1 MSWLPVGDGVV
12 DECGVLEFFE
22 GVDLEDIQ
30 VRVVIPKGLKWPVSP
45 VLASVLVTSLKLLVE
60 NGKIGLARV
69 EEEFDRGDVFNF
81 LGVAPRELNAYVA
94 EGKLHRAADEIDDE
108 IYFREELLVL
118 RRERLVEVAPVTNL
132 RVLSVYASRGLGVY
146 GGDVVAF
153 SRDVFEWVVLPADGS
168 VVNMPVLRRNM
179 EYHEE
184 RFGDCRVEVTTPRGE
199 VPMSQV
205 LCECLRQVLWSVL
218 RNGVVEVAGVPRF
231 VAMFDAQG
239 LASTS
244 EKGVEELVAHGEV
257 GVKWVDG
264 KRRFDREDLLA
275 SARRERQRQHDAY
288 ERLRQFDLD
297 HPEVWQTY
305 FNPQYGVDSETT
317 EET

>member
-60 NGKIGLARV
+60 NGKIGLADLV
-69 EEEFDRGDVFNF
+69 EEFDRGGAANF

-94 EGKLHRAADEIDDE
+94 EGKLHRASNGINDV
-108 IYFREELLVL
+108 YFREELLVL
-118 RRERLVEVAPVTNL
+118 RRERLVEVAPVTNFRIL
-132 RVLSVYASRGLGVY
+132 GRRGARGLGVY

-153 SRDVFEWVVLPADGS
+153 GRDVFEWVVLPVDGS

-231 VAMFDAQG
+231 VSMFDAQG

-244 EKGVEELVAHGEV
+244 EKGVEELVACGEV
-257 GVKWVDG
+257 GVRWVDG

-275 SARRERQRQHDAY
+275 CARRERQRQHDAY

-305 FNPQYGVDSETT
+305 FNPQYGDSDD
-317 EET
+317 

>member
-69 EEEFDRGDVFNF
+69 IEDFDRGDVFDF
-81 LGVAPRELNAYVA
+81 LGIAPRELNAYVA

-132 RVLSVYASRGLGVY
+132 RVLSVYASRGLGAY

-168 VVNMPVLRRNM
+168 VVNMPILRRNM

-199 VPMSQV
+199 VPMSSV
-205 LCECLRQVLWSVL
+205 LCECLCRVLWSVL
-218 RNGVVEVAGVPRF
+218 RNGMVEVAGVPRF
-231 VAMFDAQG
+231 VAMFDAQA
-239 LASTS
+239 LASTT
-244 EKGVEELVAHGEV
+244 EKGVEELVARGEV

-275 SARRERQRQHDAY
+275 SDRRERQRQHDAY

-305 FNPQYGVDSETT
+305 FNPQYGADSETT

>member
-1 MSWLPVGDGVV
+1 MIP
-12 DECGVLEFFE
+12 ECLRRGKVL
-22 GVDLEDIQ
+22 
-30 VRVVIPKGLKWPVSP
+30 R
-45 VLASVLVTSLKLLVE
+45 
-60 NGKIGLARV
+60 
-69 EEEFDRGDVFNF
+69 F

-94 EGKLHRAADEIDDE
+94 EGKLHPASKQGRDV
-108 IYFREELLVL
+108 YFREELLAL

-132 RVLSVYASRGLGVY
+132 RVLSVYASRDLGAY
-146 GGDVVAF
+146 GGDAVAF

-168 VVNMPVLRRNM
+168 VVNMPILLRNM

-184 RFGDCRVEVTTPRGE
+184 RSGDCRVEVTTPRGE

-218 RNGVVEVAGVPRF
+218 RNGVIEVAGVPRF
-231 VAMFDAQG
+231 VAMFDAQR
-239 LASTS
+239 LASTT
-244 EKGVEELVAHGEV
+244 EKGVEKLVAHGEV

-305 FNPQYGVDSETT
+305 FNPQYGADSETT

>member
-69 EEEFDRGDVFNF
+69 IEDFDRGDVFDF
-81 LGVAPRELNAYVA
+81 LGIAPRELNAYVA

-132 RVLSVYASRGLGVY
+132 RVLSVYASRGLGAY

-168 VVNMPVLRRNM
+168 VVNMPILLRNM

-184 RFGDCRVEVTTPRGE
+184 RSGDCRVEVTTPRGE

-205 LCECLRQVLWSVL
+205 LRECLRQVLWSVL
-218 RNGVVEVAGVPRF
+218 RNGMVEVAGVPRF
-231 VAMFDAQG
+231 VSMFDAQG
-239 LASTS
+239 LGLTS
-244 EKGVEELVAHGEV
+244 EEGVEELVACGEV
-257 GVKWVDG
+257 GVRWVDG

-275 SARRERQRQHDAY
+275 SARRERQRQHDAF

-305 FNPQYGVDSETT
+305 FNPQYGADSETT

>member
-1 MSWLPVGDGVV
+1 MSWLPEGDGVV
-12 DECGVLEFFE
+12 DERGVLEFFE

-30 VRVVIPKGLKWPVSP
+30 VRGVISKTLKQPVSP

-60 NGKIGLARV
+60 NGKIGLVMIPECLR
-69 EEEFDRGDVFNF
+69 RGKVLRF

-94 EGKLHRAADEIDDE
+94 EGKLHPASKRGRDV
-108 IYFREELLVL
+108 YFREELLAL

-132 RVLSVYASRGLGVY
+132 RVLSVYASRDLGAY
-146 GGDVVAF
+146 GGDAVAF
-153 SRDVFEWVVLPADGS
+153 SRDVFESVVLPADGS
-168 VVNMPVLRRNM
+168 VVNMPILLRNM

-199 VPMSQV
+199 VPMSSV
-205 LCECLRQVLWSVL
+205 LCGCLRQVLWSVL
-218 RNGVVEVAGVPRF
+218 RNGVIEVAGVPRF
-231 VAMFDAQG
+231 VAMFDAQR
-239 LASTS
+239 LASTT
-244 EKGVEELVAHGEV
+244 EKGVEKLVAHGEV

-305 FNPQYGVDSETT
+305 FNPQYGADSETT

>member
-1 MSWLPVGDGVV
+1 M
-12 DECGVLEFFE
+12 
-22 GVDLEDIQ
+22 
-30 VRVVIPKGLKWPVSP
+30 
-45 VLASVLVTSLKLLVE
+45 
-60 NGKIGLARV
+60 
-69 EEEFDRGDVFNF
+69 
-81 LGVAPRELNAYVA
+81 
-94 EGKLHRAADEIDDE
+94 HRASNEVRDH
-108 IYFREELLVL
+108 IYFREELLAL

-132 RVLSVYASRGLGVY
+132 RVLSAYASRGLGDY
-146 GGDVVAF
+146 GGDVVVF

-168 VVNMPVLRRNM
+168 VVNMPVLLRNM

-184 RFGDCRVEVTTPRGE
+184 RSGDCRVEVATPRGE

-218 RNGVVEVAGVPRF
+218 RNGMVEVAGVPRF
-231 VAMFDAQG
+231 VAMFDAQA

-244 EKGVEELVAHGEV
+244 EEGVEELVACGEV
-257 GVKWVDG
+257 GVRWVDG

-275 SARRERQRQHDAY
+275 SARRERQRQHDAF

-305 FNPQYGVDSETT
+305 FNPQYGNSDD
-317 EET
+317 

>member
-12 DECGVLEFFE
+12 DERGVLEFFE

-30 VRVVIPKGLKWPVSP
+30 VRVVISKTLKRPVSP

-69 EEEFDRGDVFNF
+69 IEDFDRGDVFDF
-81 LGVAPRELNAYVA
+81 LGVTPRELNAYVA
-94 EGKLHRAADEIDDE
+94 EGKLHRASNEVRDH
-108 IYFREELLVL
+108 IYFREELLAL

-132 RVLSVYASRGLGVY
+132 RVLSAYASRGLGDY

-153 SRDVFEWVVLPADGS
+153 GRDVFEWVVLPADGS
-168 VVNMPVLRRNM
+168 VVNMPILLRNM

-184 RFGDCRVEVTTPRGE
+184 RSGDCRVEVTTPRGE
-199 VPMSQV
+199 VPMS
-205 LCECLRQVLWSVL
+205 QVLWSVL

-244 EKGVEELVAHGEV
+244 EKGVEELVACGEV

-305 FNPQYGVDSETT
+305 FNPQYGDSDD
-317 EET
+317 

>member
-1 MSWLPVGDGVV
+1 MSWLPEGDGVV
-12 DECGVLEFFE
+12 DERGVLEFFE

-30 VRVVIPKGLKWPVSP
+30 VRVVISKTLKRPVSP

-69 EEEFDRGDVFNF
+69 IEDFDRGDVFDF
-81 LGVAPRELNAYVA
+81 LGVTPRELNAYVA
-94 EGKLHRAADEIDDE
+94 EGKLHRASNEVRDH
-108 IYFREELLVL
+108 IYFREELLAL

-132 RVLSVYASRGLGVY
+132 RVLSVYASRGLGDY

-153 SRDVFEWVVLPADGS
+153 GRDVFEWVVLPADGS
-168 VVNMPVLRRNM
+168 VVNMPILLRNM

-184 RFGDCRVEVTTPRGE
+184 RSGDCWVEVTTPRGE

-205 LCECLRQVLWSVL
+205 LRECLRQVL
-218 RNGVVEVAGVPRF
+218 RNGMVEVAGVPRF

-239 LASTS
+239 LGLTS
-244 EKGVEELVAHGEV
+244 EEGVEELVACGEV
-257 GVKWVDG
+257 GVRWVDG

-275 SARRERQRQHDAY
+275 SARRERQRQDDAF

-305 FNPQYGVDSETT
+305 FNPQYGADSETT

>member
-69 EEEFDRGDVFNF
+69 EEEFDRGDVFDF

-108 IYFREELLVL
+108 IYFREELLAL
-118 RRERLVEVAPVTNL
+118 RRERLVEVAPVTNF
-132 RVLSVYASRGLGVY
+132 RVLGRRGARGLGVY

-153 SRDVFEWVVLPADGS
+153 GRDVFEWVVLPVDGS

-275 SARRERQRQHDAY
+275 CARRERQRQHDAY

-305 FNPQYGVDSETT
+305 FNPQYGDSDD
-317 EET
+317 

>member
-69 EEEFDRGDVFNF
+69 EEEFDRGDVFDF

-108 IYFREELLVL
+108 IYFREELLAL

-153 SRDVFEWVVLPADGS
+153 GRDVFEWVVLPADGS

-244 EKGVEELVAHGEV
+244 EKGVEELVACGEV

-305 FNPQYGVDSETT
+305 FNPQYGDSDD
-317 EET
+317 

>member
-257 GVKWVDG
+257 GVRWVDG

-305 FNPQYGVDSETT
+305 FNPQYGNSDD
-317 EET
+317 

>member
-30 VRVVIPKGLKWPVSP
+30 VRVVISKTLKRPVSP
-45 VLASVLVTSLKLLVE
+45 VLASVLVTSLKLLVK
-60 NGKIGLARV
+60 NGKIGLVMIPECLRKGKV
-69 EEEFDRGDVFNF
+69 LRF

-94 EGKLHRAADEIDDE
+94 EGKLHPVSKRSRDV
-108 IYFREELLVL
+108 YFREELLAL
-118 RRERLVEVAPVTNL
+118 RRERLVEVAPVTNF
-132 RVLSVYASRGLGVY
+132 RVLGRRSARGLGAY

-153 SRDVFEWVVLPADGS
+153 GRDVFEWVILPVDGS
-168 VVNMPVLRRNM
+168 VVNMPILLRNM

-184 RFGDCRVEVTTPRGE
+184 RSGDCRVEVTTPRGE

-231 VAMFDAQG
+231 VAMFDAQA
-239 LASTS
+239 LALTS
-244 EKGVEELVAHGEV
+244 EEGVEELVAHGEV
-257 GVKWVDG
+257 KVVWVDG

-275 SARRERQRQHDAY
+275 SARRERQRQHDAF

-305 FNPQYGVDSETT
+305 FNPQRGNSDD
-317 EET
+317 

>member
-22 GVDLEDIQ
+22 GVDPGDIQ
-30 VRVVIPKGLKWPVSP
+30 VRVVIPKGSKRPVSP

-69 EEEFDRGDVFNF
+69 IEDFDRGDVFDF
-81 LGVAPRELNAYVA
+81 LGVTPRELNAYVA
-94 EGKLHRAADEIDDE
+94 EGKLHRASNEVRDH
-108 IYFREELLVL
+108 IYFRDELLAL

-132 RVLSVYASRGLGVY
+132 RVLSVYASRGLGDY

-153 SRDVFEWVVLPADGS
+153 GRDVFEWVMLPADGS
-168 VVNMPVLRRNM
+168 VVNMPILLRNM

-184 RFGDCRVEVTTPRGE
+184 RSGDCWVEVTTPRGE

-205 LCECLRQVLWSVL
+205 LRECLRQVLWSVL

-231 VAMFDAQG
+231 VAMFDAQA

-244 EKGVEELVAHGEV
+244 EKGVEELVACGEV
-257 GVKWVDG
+257 GVRWVDG

-305 FNPQYGVDSETT
+305 FNPQYGNSDD
-317 EET
+317 

>member
-1 MSWLPVGDGVV
+1 M
-12 DECGVLEFFE
+12 
-22 GVDLEDIQ
+22 
-30 VRVVIPKGLKWPVSP
+30 
-45 VLASVLVTSLKLLVE
+45 
-60 NGKIGLARV
+60 
-69 EEEFDRGDVFNF
+69 
-81 LGVAPRELNAYVA
+81 
-94 EGKLHRAADEIDDE
+94 HRASNGINDV
-108 IYFREELLVL
+108 YFREELLVL
-118 RRERLVEVAPVTNL
+118 RRERLVEVAPVTNFRIL
-132 RVLSVYASRGLGVY
+132 GRRGARGLGVY

-153 SRDVFEWVVLPADGS
+153 GRDVFEWVVLPVDGS

-231 VAMFDAQG
+231 VSMFDAQG

-244 EKGVEELVAHGEV
+244 EKGVEELVACGEV
-257 GVKWVDG
+257 GVRWVDG

-275 SARRERQRQHDAY
+275 CARRERQRQHDAY

-305 FNPQYGVDSETT
+305 FNPQRGNSDS
-317 EET
+317 

>member
-12 DECGVLEFFE
+12 DEREVLEFFE
-22 GVDLEDIQ
+22 GVDPEDIQ

-69 EEEFDRGDVFNF
+69 IEDFDRGDVFDF
-81 LGVAPRELNAYVA
+81 LGIAPRELNAYVA

-132 RVLSVYASRGLGVY
+132 RVLSVYASRGLGAY

-153 SRDVFEWVVLPADGS
+153 GRDVFEWVVLPVDGS
-168 VVNMPVLRRNM
+168 VVNMPILLRNM

-205 LCECLRQVLWSVL
+205 LRECLRQVLWSVL
-218 RNGVVEVAGVPRF
+218 RNGMVEVAGVPRF
-231 VAMFDAQG
+231 VSMFDAQA
-239 LASTS
+239 LALTS
-244 EKGVEELVAHGEV
+244 EEGVEELVAHGEV
-257 GVKWVDG
+257 KVVWVDG

-275 SARRERQRQHDAY
+275 SARRERQRQHDAF

-305 FNPQYGVDSETT
+305 FNPQRGNSDD
-317 EET
+317 

>member
-60 NGKIGLARV
+60 NGKIGLADLV
-69 EEEFDRGDVFNF
+69 EEFDRGGAANF

-94 EGKLHRAADEIDDE
+94 EGKLHRASNGINDV
-108 IYFREELLVL
+108 YFREELLAL
-118 RRERLVEVAPVTNL
+118 RRERLVEVAPVTNF
-132 RVLSVYASRGLGVY
+132 RVLGRRGARGLGVY

-153 SRDVFEWVVLPADGS
+153 GRDVFEWVVLPVDGS

-239 LASTS
+239 LASTT
-244 EKGVEELVAHGEV
+244 EKGVEELVARGEV
-257 GVKWVDG
+257 GVRRVDG

-275 SARRERQRQHDAY
+275 CARRERQRQHDAY

-305 FNPQYGVDSETT
+305 FNPQYGNSDD
-317 EET
+317 

>member
-12 DECGVLEFFE
+12 DERGVLEFFE

-30 VRVVIPKGLKWPVSP
+30 VRVAIPKGSKRPVSP

-69 EEEFDRGDVFNF
+69 IEDFDRGDVFDF
-81 LGVAPRELNAYVA
+81 LGVTPRELNAYVA
-94 EGKLHRAADEIDDE
+94 EGKLHPVSKRGRDV
-108 IYFREELLVL
+108 YFREELLAL
-118 RRERLVEVAPVTNL
+118 RRERLVEVAPVTNF
-132 RVLSVYASRGLGVY
+132 RVLGRRSARGLGAY

-153 SRDVFEWVVLPADGS
+153 SRDVFEWVILPVDGS
-168 VVNMPVLRRNM
+168 VVNMPILLRNM

-184 RFGDCRVEVTTPRGE
+184 RSGDCRVEVTTPRGE

-205 LCECLRQVLWSVL
+205 LRECLRQVLWSVL
-218 RNGVVEVAGVPRF
+218 RNGMIEVAGVPRF
-231 VAMFDAQG
+231 VAMFDAQA

-257 GVKWVDG
+257 GVRWVDG

-305 FNPQYGVDSETT
+305 FNPQRGDSDD
-317 EET
+317 

>member
-22 GVDLEDIQ
+22 GVDPEDIQ
-30 VRVVIPKGLKWPVSP
+30 VRVVISETLKQPVSP
-45 VLASVLVTSLKLLVE
+45 VLASVLMTSLKLLVE

-69 EEEFDRGDVFNF
+69 EEEFDRGDVFDF

-108 IYFREELLVL
+108 IYFREELLAL

-132 RVLSVYASRGLGVY
+132 RVLSVYASRGLGAY
-146 GGDVVAF
+146 GGDAVAF
-153 SRDVFEWVVLPADGS
+153 GRDVFEWVVLPADGS
-168 VVNMPVLRRNM
+168 VVNMPILLRNM

-184 RFGDCRVEVTTPRGE
+184 RSGDCRVEVTTPRGE
-199 VPMSQV
+199 VPMSPV

-231 VAMFDAQG
+231 VTMFDAQR

-244 EKGVEELVAHGEV
+244 EKGVEELVACGEV
-257 GVKWVDG
+257 GVRWVDG

-275 SARRERQRQHDAY
+275 RARRERQRQHDAY

-305 FNPQYGVDSETT
+305 FNPQYGDSDS
-317 EET
+317 

>member
-12 DECGVLEFFE
+12 DERGVLEFFE
-22 GVDLEDIQ
+22 EVDPEDIQ

-69 EEEFDRGDVFNF
+69 IEDFDRGDVFDF
-81 LGVAPRELNAYVA
+81 LGIAPRELNAYVA

-132 RVLSVYASRGLGVY
+132 RVLSVYASRGLGAY

-153 SRDVFEWVVLPADGS
+153 GRDVFERVVLPADGS
-168 VVNMPVLRRNM
+168 VVNMPILRRNM

-199 VPMSQV
+199 VPMSSV
-205 LCECLRQVLWSVL
+205 LCECLRRVLWSVL
-218 RNGVVEVAGVPRF
+218 RNGMVEVAGVPRF
-231 VAMFDAQG
+231 VAMFDAQV
-239 LASTS
+239 LASTT
-244 EKGVEELVAHGEV
+244 EKGVEELVACGEV

-275 SARRERQRQHDAY
+275 SARRERQRQHDAF
-288 ERLRQFDLD
+288 ERLRQFDLE

-305 FNPQYGVDSETT
+305 FNPQYGADSETT

>member
-60 NGKIGLARV
+60 NGKIGLADLV
-69 EEEFDRGDVFNF
+69 EEFDRGGAANF

-199 VPMSQV
+199 VPMSSV

-305 FNPQYGVDSETT
+305 FNPQYGNSDD
-317 EET
+317 

>member
-69 EEEFDRGDVFNF
+69 IEDFDRGDVFDF

-132 RVLSVYASRGLGVY
+132 RVLSVYASRGLGAY

-153 SRDVFEWVVLPADGS
+153 GRDVFEWVVLPADGS
-168 VVNMPVLRRNM
+168 VVNMPILRRNM

-199 VPMSQV
+199 VPMSSV
-205 LCECLRQVLWSVL
+205 LCECLRRVLWSVL
-218 RNGVVEVAGVPRF
+218 CNGVVEVAGVPRF

-239 LASTS
+239 LASTT
-244 EKGVEELVAHGEV
+244 EKGVEDLVARGEV
-257 GVKWVDG
+257 GVRWVDG

-275 SARRERQRQHDAY
+275 SARRERQRQDDAY

-305 FNPQYGVDSETT
+305 FNPQYGADSETT

>member
-69 EEEFDRGDVFNF
+69 IEDFDRGDVFDF

-94 EGKLHRAADEIDDE
+94 EGKLHRASNGINDV
-108 IYFREELLVL
+108 YFREELLAL
-118 RRERLVEVAPVTNL
+118 RRERLVEVAPVTNF
-132 RVLSVYASRGLGVY
+132 RVLGRRGARGLGVY

-153 SRDVFEWVVLPADGS
+153 GRDVFEWVVLPVDGS

-305 FNPQYGVDSETT
+305 FNPQYGNSDS
-317 EET
+317 

>member
-69 EEEFDRGDVFNF
+69 EEEFDRGDVFDF

-132 RVLSVYASRGLGVY
+132 RVLSVYASRGLGAY

-153 SRDVFEWVVLPADGS
+153 SRDVFEWVVLPVDGS
-168 VVNMPVLRRNM
+168 VVNMPILRRNM

-231 VAMFDAQG
+231 VSMFDAQG
-239 LASTS
+239 LALTS

-257 GVKWVDG
+257 GVRWVDG

-275 SARRERQRQHDAY
+275 CARRERQRQHDAY

-305 FNPQYGVDSETT
+305 FNPQYGDSDD
-317 EET
+317 

>member
-69 EEEFDRGDVFNF
+69 EEEFDRGDVFDF

-108 IYFREELLVL
+108 IYFREELLAL

-132 RVLSVYASRGLGVY
+132 RVLSVYASRGLGAY

-153 SRDVFEWVVLPADGS
+153 GRDVFEWVVLPVDGS

-231 VAMFDAQG
+231 VSMFDAQG
-239 LASTS
+239 LALTS
-244 EKGVEELVAHGEV
+244 EEGVEELVAHGEV
-257 GVKWVDG
+257 GVRWVDG

-275 SARRERQRQHDAY
+275 CARRERQRQHDAY

-305 FNPQYGVDSETT
+305 FNPQYGDSDD
-317 EET
+317 

>member
-12 DECGVLEFFE
+12 DERGVLEFFE

-60 NGKIGLARV
+60 NGKIGLADLV
-69 EEEFDRGDVFNF
+69 EEFDRGGAANF

-94 EGKLHRAADEIDDE
+94 EGKLHRASNGIIDV
-108 IYFREELLVL
+108 YFREELLAL
-118 RRERLVEVAPVTNL
+118 RRERLVEVAPVTNF
-132 RVLSVYASRGLGVY
+132 RVLGRRSARGLGAY

-153 SRDVFEWVVLPADGS
+153 GRDVFEWVVLPVDGS
-168 VVNMPVLRRNM
+168 VVNMPVMRRNM

-231 VAMFDAQG
+231 VSMFDAQG

-244 EKGVEELVAHGEV
+244 EEGVEELVAHGEV
-257 GVKWVDG
+257 KVVWVDG

-275 SARRERQRQHDAY
+275 CARRERQRQHDAY

-305 FNPQYGVDSETT
+305 FNPQYGDSDD
-317 EET
+317 

>member
-12 DECGVLEFFE
+12 DERGVLEFFE
-22 GVDLEDIQ
+22 EVDPEDIQ

-69 EEEFDRGDVFNF
+69 IEDFDRGDVFDF
-81 LGVAPRELNAYVA
+81 LGIAPRELNAYVA

-132 RVLSVYASRGLGVY
+132 RVLSAYASRDLGAY
-146 GGDVVAF
+146 GGDVVVF
-153 SRDVFEWVVLPADGS
+153 GRDVFEWVILPADGS
-168 VVNMPVLRRNM
+168 VVNMPILLRNM

-199 VPMSQV
+199 VPMSSV

-218 RNGVVEVAGVPRF
+218 RNGVIEVAGVPRF
-231 VAMFDAQG
+231 VAMFDAQR
-239 LASTS
+239 LASTT
-244 EKGVEELVAHGEV
+244 EKGVEKLVAHGEV

-275 SARRERQRQHDAY
+275 SARRERQRQHDAF
-288 ERLRQFDLD
+288 ERLR
-297 HPEVWQTY
+297 
-305 FNPQYGVDSETT
+305 
-317 EET
+317 

>member
-22 GVDLEDIQ
+22 GVDPEDIQ
-30 VRVVIPKGLKWPVSP
+30 VRVVISETLKQPVSP
-45 VLASVLVTSLKLLVE
+45 VLASVLMTSLKLLVE

-69 EEEFDRGDVFNF
+69 EEEFDRGDVFDF

-108 IYFREELLVL
+108 IYFREELLAL

-132 RVLSVYASRGLGVY
+132 RVLSVYASRGLGAY
-146 GGDVVAF
+146 GGDAVAF
-153 SRDVFEWVVLPADGS
+153 GRDVFEWVVLPVDGS
-168 VVNMPVLRRNM
+168 VVNMPILLRNM

-184 RFGDCRVEVTTPRGE
+184 RSGDCRVEVMTPRGE
-199 VPMSQV
+199 VPMSPV

-231 VAMFDAQG
+231 VSMFDAQG
-239 LASTS
+239 LALTS
-244 EKGVEELVAHGEV
+244 EEGVEELVACGEV
-257 GVKWVDG
+257 GVRWVDG

-275 SARRERQRQHDAY
+275 RARRERQRQHDAY

-305 FNPQYGVDSETT
+305 FNPQYGDSDS
-317 EET
+317 

>member
-12 DECGVLEFFE
+12 DERGVLEFFE
-22 GVDLEDIQ
+22 EVDPEDIQ

-69 EEEFDRGDVFNF
+69 IEDFDRGDVFDF
-81 LGVAPRELNAYVA
+81 LGIAPRELNAYVA

-132 RVLSVYASRGLGVY
+132 RVLSVYASRGLGAY

-153 SRDVFEWVVLPADGS
+153 GRDVFEWVVLPADGS
-168 VVNMPVLRRNM
+168 VVNMPILRRNM

-199 VPMSQV
+199 VPMSSV
-205 LCECLRQVLWSVL
+205 LCECLRRVLWSVL
-218 RNGVVEVAGVPRF
+218 RNGMVEVAGVPRF
-231 VAMFDAQG
+231 VSMFDAQA

-244 EKGVEELVAHGEV
+244 EEGVEELVAHGEV
-257 GVKWVDG
+257 KVVWVDG
-264 KRRFDREDLLA
+264 KCRFDREDLLA
-275 SARRERQRQHDAY
+275 SARRERQRQDDAY
-288 ERLRQFDLD
+288 ERLRQCDLD

-305 FNPQYGVDSETT
+305 FNPQYGADSETT

>member
-108 IYFREELLVL
+108 IYFREELLAL

-132 RVLSVYASRGLGVY
+132 RVLSIYASRDLGDY

-153 SRDVFEWVVLPADGS
+153 GRDVFEWVVLPVDGS
-168 VVNMPVLRRNM
+168 VVNMPILRRNM

-244 EKGVEELVAHGEV
+244 EEGVEELVARGEV
-257 GVKWVDG
+257 GVRWLDG

-275 SARRERQRQHDAY
+275 CARRERQRQHDAY

-305 FNPQYGVDSETT
+305 FNPQYGDSDD
-317 EET
+317 

>member
-60 NGKIGLARV
+60 NGKIGLADLV
-69 EEEFDRGDVFNF
+69 EEFDRGGAANF

-94 EGKLHRAADEIDDE
+94 EGKLHRASNEVRDH
-108 IYFREELLVL
+108 IYFREELLAL

-153 SRDVFEWVVLPADGS
+153 GRDVFEWVILPADGS
-168 VVNMPVLRRNM
+168 VVNMPILLRNM

-184 RFGDCRVEVTTPRGE
+184 RSGDCRVEVTTPRGE

-244 EKGVEELVAHGEV
+244 EEGVEELVACGEV
-257 GVKWVDG
+257 GVRWVDG

-275 SARRERQRQHDAY
+275 SARRERQRQDDAF

-305 FNPQYGVDSETT
+305 FNPQYGADSETT

>member
-69 EEEFDRGDVFNF
+69 EEEFDRGDVFDF

-153 SRDVFEWVVLPADGS
+153 GRDVFEWVVLPADGS
-168 VVNMPVLRRNM
+168 VVNMPILRRNM

-184 RFGDCRVEVTTPRGE
+184 RSGDCRVEVTTPRGE

-218 RNGVVEVAGVPRF
+218 RNGMVEVAGVPRF
-231 VAMFDAQG
+231 VAMFDAQA
-239 LASTS
+239 LALTS
-244 EKGVEELVAHGEV
+244 EEGVEELVACGEV
-257 GVKWVDG
+257 GVRWVDG

-275 SARRERQRQHDAY
+275 SVRRERQRQDDAF

-305 FNPQYGVDSETT
+305 FNPQYGNSDD
-317 EET
+317 